1 MSGQNTRAGAGESR
15 DTNNG
20 GRGGKIFIL
29 NQGWVVQK
37 WNNIKKLH
45 SRCSYWGREWVE
57 VPYNHIVCLSP
68 IGKKYPCEAMMFAR
82 WLASAASS
90 TPRLNINQ
98 FISSC
103 PTTTTTSSSAP
114 ALQQQQPVRQL
125 LPYNNNQFIS
135 SWPGYFFLNN
145 IFLITLML
153 KFKSNHQENLENIN
167 LHIFFYLLVLYFWVQ
182 GSIIHTI

>member
-1 MSGQNTRAGAGESR
+1 MFLLGKRVSR
-15 DTNNG
+15 GT
-20 GRGGKIFIL
+20 IQPYCLFITYREEVSVW
-29 NQGWVVQK
+29 GHDVREVVGLGSV
-37 WNNIKKLH
+37 LH
-45 SRCSYWGREWVE
+45 PQAQHQPVHQLL
-57 VPYNHIVCLSP
+57 PYNS
-68 IGKKYPCEAMMFAR
+68 
-82 WLASAASS
+82 
-90 TPRLNINQ
+90 NNQ
-98 FISSC
+98 FVRSC

-135 SWPGYFFLNN
+135 SWPGYLFLNN